1 MKAIFMA
8 AGVGSRLSSK
18 TNRPKSTLEIGD
30 DTIIAHTVRMM
41 EGHSIQPNF
50 IVGFQKEIIE
60 QTLASFDDVA
70 YYENPFYR
78 VTNSIG
84 SLWVARHCIE
94 QAARDGEDL
103 LLANADVYWGED
115 ILERLV
121 AFDSPA
127 VMLGDR
133 TRCEDGDYFFHLED
147 GKITEYGK
155 EMAPERRTCEYVG
168 IAKIRADFLPTFL
181 ENLNTLIWQESY
193 NMWWEDV
200 LYRSCEKHPV
210 DVVDVDGAFWA
221 EVDYVYDYERILTHL
236 GLDVESALSK
246 VR

>member
-41 EGHSIQPNF
+41 EKHSIQSNF
-50 IVGFQKEIIE
+50 IVGFQKDVIE
-60 QTLASFDDVA
+60 DTLAEFDDVV

-84 SLWVARHCIE
+84 SLWVGRKAIE
-94 QAARDGEDL
+94 EAAAAGEDL

-115 ILERLV
+115 ILSKLLASDV
-121 AFDSPA
+121 PA
-127 VMLGDR
+127 LLLGDR

-155 EMAPERRTCEYVG
+155 EMAPERRSCEYVG
-168 IAKIRADFLPTFL
+168 IGKIRADFLPTFL
-181 ENLNTLIWQESY
+181 ENLDRLIWQENY

-210 DVVDVDGAFWA
+210 DVIDVDGTFWA
-221 EVDYVYDYERILTHL
+221 EVDYVYDYERILKHL

>member
-41 EGHSIQPNF
+41 EDQPNF

-94 QAARDGEDL
+94 QAAKDGEDL

-181 ENLNTLIWQESY
+181 ENLNTLIWQENY